1 MGQPSRDQNSI
12 LSDLFPSTAQLSLL
26 FVSRRMMD
34 TQSTTPTQEDLTPA
48 EIEFVTKCERRREHL
63 RSLGDTEKQVHA
75 LKETYSWESFL
86 RELRT
91 YVAKNWE
98 IIVGSRGGK
107 PRRPKKRTSA
117 SAVGLVDDGM
127 STTNYNPPATQQQQ
141 PQQNQPQSI
150 STTMPVGAPT
160 GQPIWE
166 AYEKARMANMP
177 APLNMGPAG
186 SAIGTPAAG
195 IPPPQ
200 TPTSKSAEHTLRAT
214 SEGNQVRR
222 PWTKEEG
229 ISNALIEPSNVQK
242 TPYLLA
248 WKPFK
253 DQIGLPSYN
262 SMGPVD
268 LYPRPLKTV
277 HKFNS
282 KTRLET

>member
-26 FVSRRMMD
+26 FVSRRMID
-34 TQSTTPTQEDLTPA
+34 TQSTTLTEEALTPA

-63 RSLGDTEKQVHA
+63 RLLGDTEKEVQG
-75 LKETYSWESFL
+75 LKDKYSWESFL
-86 RELRT
+86 RELRA

-117 SAVGLVDDGM
+117 SAVELVDDGM
-127 STTNYNPPATQQQQ
+127 NTAAYIPPTSQ
-141 PQQNQPQSI
+141 PQPQPQPHPPQSI
-150 STTMPVGAPT
+150 STTMPVGVPT
-160 GQPIWE
+160 SQPIWE

-177 APLNMGPAG
+177 VPLNVGPTG
-186 SAIGTPAAG
+186 SGISVPAAG

-200 TPTSKSAEHTLRAT
+200 TPTGKSSEHNPRPS

-229 ISNALIEPSNVQK
+229 ILQCNDWTI
-242 TPYLLA
+242 
-248 WKPFK
+248 
-253 DQIGLPSYN
+253 
-262 SMGPVD
+262 
-268 LYPRPLKTV
+268 
-277 HKFNS
+277 
-282 KTRLET
+282 